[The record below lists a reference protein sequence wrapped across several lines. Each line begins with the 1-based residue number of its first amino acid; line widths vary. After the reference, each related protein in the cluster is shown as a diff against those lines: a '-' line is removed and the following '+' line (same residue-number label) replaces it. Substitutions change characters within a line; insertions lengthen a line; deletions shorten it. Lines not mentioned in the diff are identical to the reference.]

1 MSMREADERQH
12 RDLDALDI
20 ASQEQA
26 GDLTAD
32 RTQFATQG
40 KLPPVAETQQIMTPT
55 ASERAYDEVAAPA
68 GEAWPQLLKDFFAK
82 FPAAARQIGKH
93 PTTCRFVKDCEA
105 KGAKFG
111 GYSEEGP
118 GAKPWPY
125 TAADTVYIPKAHS
138 DPLVAMSDFLFELN
152 NAIRNDR
159 FRANHIAAVKGG
171 LGKAGGI
178 DATTYARRTVEIEV
192 VVMLQTA
199 ELWLAAKKE
208 GGKEGDA
215 TWAAHDTHF
224 YVQQYE
230 LYKAGK
236 ISKDQITTNVLK
248 SRYPQGVDGGMTVE
262 EFYMKQYEK
271 WAKPMDK
278 PELMQP

>member
-1 MSMREADERQH
+1 MRQADERQH
-12 RDLDALDI
+12 SEVGELGIESEPVAKLPH
-20 ASQEQA
+20 AQ
-26 GDLTAD
+26 
-32 RTQFATQG
+32 TQFKSEGA
-40 KLPPVAETQQIMTPT
+40 LPDVAQAQAITTPS
-55 ASERAYDEVAAPA
+55 ASERAYGEVAAPA
-68 GEAWPQLLKDFFAK
+68 GDAWPRLLKDFFAK
-82 FPAAARQIGKH
+82 FPAAARQIGNH
-93 PTTCRFVKDCEA
+93 PTTCQFVKDCEA

-111 GYSEEGP
+111 GYSEDGP

-125 TAADTVYIPKAHS
+125 TSGDTVYIPKAHT

-152 NAIRNDR
+152 NAIRQDR

-171 LGKAGGI
+171 LGKDGGI
-178 DATTYARRTVEIEV
+178 DAKTYARRTVEIEV
-192 VVMLQTA
+192 EGMLQTA